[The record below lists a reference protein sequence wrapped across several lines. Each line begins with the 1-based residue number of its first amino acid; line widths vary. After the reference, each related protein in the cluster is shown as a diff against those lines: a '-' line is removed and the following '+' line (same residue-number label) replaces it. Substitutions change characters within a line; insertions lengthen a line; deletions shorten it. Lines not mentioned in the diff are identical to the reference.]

1 MNTDYIKGVI
11 VPITTV
17 IDDDERVDEA
27 GMRKQVDFVIDG
39 GLSGILAFG
48 SNSEFYQM
56 EEDEMERCFRIIK
69 DQAAG
74 RVPVYFGIGAI
85 IRNAN
90 AVRVS

>member
-56 EEDEMERCFRIIK
+56 
-69 DQAAG
+69 
-74 RVPVYFGIGAI
+74 
-85 IRNAN
+85 
-90 AVRVS
+90 